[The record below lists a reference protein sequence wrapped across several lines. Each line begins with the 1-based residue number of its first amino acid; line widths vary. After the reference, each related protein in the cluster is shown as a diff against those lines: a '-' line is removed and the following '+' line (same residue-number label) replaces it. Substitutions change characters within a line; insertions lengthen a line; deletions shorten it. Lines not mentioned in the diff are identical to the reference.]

1 MANRVLV
8 GYRSSGGYG
17 LYISKP
23 GKDVTSC
30 DTIDLIFDSSRK
42 VAATVHVVAGVTIA
56 SGANSGSTT
65 WSAVGY
71 EPMALVTRTSSATG
85 GSVLGMGHTFTSSFT
100 PPSTFNYVAGNIYTC
115 FGPTSTGC
123 TIIKSDGT
131 NVSSDTFFR
140 IIVFRYPL
148 PS

>member
-1 MANRVLV
+1 MGAYGGPNIDNIGLEFCVDSADRVS
-8 GYRSSGGYG
+8 YY
-17 LYISKP
+17 
-23 GKDVTSC
+23 
-30 DTIDLIFDSSRK
+30 
-42 VAATVHVVAGVTIA
+42 
-56 SGANSGSTT
+56 SGSTT

-140 IIVFRYPL
+140 ILVFRYPL

>member
-1 MANRVLV
+1 MANRILL
-8 GYRSSGGYG
+8 GNRSSGGYG

-30 DTIDLIFDSSRK
+30 NVWDLIYDSSKK
-42 VAATVHVVAGVTIA
+42 VAATVHVIAGVTIA

-71 EPMALVTRTSSATG
+71 QPMGLVTQTSSATG
-85 GSVLGMGHTFTSSFT
+85 GNVLGMGHTFTSSFT
-100 PPSTFNYVAGNIYTC
+100 PPSSFNYVVGNVFVC
-115 FGPTSTGC
+115 LGPTSTGC
-123 TIIKSDGT
+123 TILKSDGT

-140 IIVFRYPL
+140 IVVFRYPL